1 MLERRGSIFSRI
13 KLCVKLFEIF
23 FFQANGIAGFDGLNL
38 NNYKRKQVQCA
49 IAIYTQGSNFSN
61 TVLMY
66 FGFYFILFF
75 PKGK

>member
-13 KLCVKLFEIF
+13 KLCVKIENY

-49 IAIYTQGSNFSN
+49 IAIYTQGSKFSN